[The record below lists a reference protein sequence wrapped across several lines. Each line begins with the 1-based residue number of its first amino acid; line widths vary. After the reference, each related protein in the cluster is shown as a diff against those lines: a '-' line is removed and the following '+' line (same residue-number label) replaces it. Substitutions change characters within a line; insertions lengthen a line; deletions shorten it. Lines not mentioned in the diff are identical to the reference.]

1 MRSARARL
9 VGAALVP
16 LLLAA
21 TACKFG
27 SDDKED
33 DKKADNAAASTS
45 APASAPVAPSAAAP
59 SAPASGNAGGNGKA
73 LTAAQL
79 QTALLSGKELPSGW
93 KTAAGKLPAATAQT
107 VTPAGCQPVWDLI
120 FGDPKKQPTAKAGA
134 TLTGPGGSYQVSLA
148 EFAPGVAEKLFADT
162 AGAVKNDTTTDC
174 LAYSAKN
181 AKGDIT
187 SVEGGTQDAPKLGD
201 ASLKLLVAYGPKASM
216 DNPSNANP
224 AGYVQ
229 FIRVGTAIAA
239 VYVVSDVNVGMFP
252 KDFPDDLVKTQVD
265 KLTAAKKG

>member
-27 SDDKED
+27 SDDKKD
-33 DKKADNAAASTS
+33 DKKADNAAAATT
-45 APASAPVAPSAAAP
+45 APASAPAAP
-59 SAPASGNAGGNGKA
+59 TDAATTGSSGNPSGGGKA

-79 QTALLSGKELPSGW
+79 QTALLSAKELPAGW

-120 FGDPKKQPTAKAGA
+120 FGDPKRQPAAKAGA

-162 AGAVKNDTTTDC
+162 AAAVKNDATTDC

-181 AKGDIT
+181 AKGEIT
-187 SVEGGTQDAPKLGD
+187 TVEGGTQDAPKLGD
-201 ASLKLLVAYGPKASM
+201 ASLKLLVVYGPKASM
-216 DNPSNANP
+216 DNPANANP

-252 KDFPDDLVKTQVD
+252 KDFPDDLVKAQAD
-265 KLTAAKKG
+265 KLAAAKKG